1 MNSLEA
7 KIRDNKTKGQLN
19 AIRND
24 GRVPGIIYGGKDQNQ
39 KVSISKK
46 LLKTLIEKENFLSNI
61 ITLNVDGKSQNV
73 LPREVKY
80 HIISDEPT
88 HVDFLRVL
96 PGVKIKIE
104 VPVNFINHEKSP
116 GLKRGGVLNIVRRK
130 VELKCPTENIPDE
143 LIVDLENK
151 DIGESLS
158 LIHI

>member
-24 GRVPGIIYGGKDQNQ
+24 GSVPGIIYGGKDQNQ

-73 LPREVKY
+73 LP
-80 HIISDEPT
+80 
-88 HVDFLRVL
+88 
-96 PGVKIKIE
+96 
-104 VPVNFINHEKSP
+104 
-116 GLKRGGVLNIVRRK
+116 
-130 VELKCPTENIPDE
+130 
-143 LIVDLENK
+143 
-151 DIGESLS
+151 LS